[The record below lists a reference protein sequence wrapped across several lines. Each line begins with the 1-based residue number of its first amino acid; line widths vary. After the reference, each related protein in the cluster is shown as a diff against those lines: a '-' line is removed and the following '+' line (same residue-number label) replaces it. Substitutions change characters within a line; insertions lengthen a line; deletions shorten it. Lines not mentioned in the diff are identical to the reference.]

1 MPLAT
6 PERPAL
12 RLALAQGPAG
22 VPASREAA
30 LAALEDAA
38 ERAAAGGAALL
49 VGSELS
55 MTGYV
60 LGDRLPDLAEPADG
74 PTDRAVARI
83 AARHGV
89 AIAHGRPELSGQ
101 VVHNTVRLTGPDGA
115 TLAEYRKTHLYGEW
129 EREVFVAGDRPV
141 VGAELHGLRVGLLI
155 CYDVEFPEAVRAH
168 ALAGTELLLV
178 PTALMAPH
186 DFVARHLVP
195 VRAAENG
202 IHIAYV
208 NRCGVE
214 GDLRFVGLSCLAA
227 PDGSVP
233 ARAGE
238 DGELLFAE
246 VDPGA
251 TAEARRV
258 TPYLEDR
265 RPDLYPPGCAPDCPL
280 DRTVGPAAVPGPTV
294 RSRGQSGAH

>member
-1 MPLAT
+1 M
-6 PERPAL
+6 
-12 RLALAQGPAG
+12 
-22 VPASREAA
+22 PASREAA
-30 LAALEDAA
+30 LTALDSAA

-55 MTGYV
+55 LTGYV

-89 AIAHGRPELSGQ
+89 AIAHGRPELSGEGI
-101 VVHNTVRLTGPDGA
+101 HNTVRLTGPDGA

-129 EREVFVAGDRPV
+129 ERKVFVPGDRPV
-141 VGAELHGLRVGLLI
+141 VAAELNGLRVGLLI

-202 IHIAYV
+202 MYVAYV
-208 NRCGVE
+208 NRCGAE
-214 GDLRFVGLSCLAA
+214 GDLRFTGLSCLAA

-238 DGELLFAE
+238 GEELLFAE
-246 VDPGA
+246 VDPQA
-251 TAEARRV
+251 PAAARRI

-265 RPDLYPPGCAPDCPL
+265 RPDLYGHDPAPSPA
-280 DRTVGPAAVPGPTV
+280 RTADPT
-294 RSRGQSGAH
+294 GA

>member
-1 MPLAT
+1 MSRSPGPAVSPRT
-6 PERPAL
+6 PRPVL

-22 VPASREAA
+22 LPASREAA
-30 LAALEDAA
+30 LTALDSAA

-55 MTGYV
+55 LTGYV
-60 LGDRLPDLAEPADG
+60 LGDRVPDLAEPADG

-89 AIAHGRPELSGQ
+89 AIAHGRPELSGEGI
-101 VVHNTVRLTGPDGA
+101 HNTVRLTGPDGV

-129 EREVFVAGDRPV
+129 ERKVFVPGDRPV
-141 VGAELHGLRVGLLI
+141 VAAELNGLRVGLLI

-186 DFVARHLVP
+186 AFVARHLVP

-202 IHIAYV
+202 MYVAYA
-208 NRCGVE
+208 NRCGAE
-214 GDLRFVGLSCLAA
+214 GDLRFTGLSCLAA

-238 DGELLFAE
+238 GEELLFAE
-246 VDPGA
+246 VDPQA
-251 TAEARRV
+251 PAAARRI

-265 RPDLYPPGCAPDCPL
+265 RPDLYGHDPAPS
-280 DRTVGPAAVPGPTV
+280 TA
-294 RSRGQSGAH
+294 

>member
-1 MPLAT
+1 MSRPVHTA
-6 PERPAL
+6 RPAVPADESGGAIL
-12 RLALAQGPAG
+12 RLALRQGPEG
-22 VPASREAA
+22 LPASREAA
-30 LAALEDAA
+30 LADLDASA
-38 ERAAAGGAALL
+38 ARAAAGGAALL

-89 AIAHGRPELSGQ
+89 AIAHGRPELSGRGI
-101 VVHNTVRLTGPDGA
+101 HNTVRLTGPDGA

-129 EREVFVAGDRPV
+129 ERKAFVPGDRPV
-141 VGAELHGLRVGLLI
+141 VGAVLAGVRVGLLI
-155 CYDVEFPEAVRAH
+155 CYDVEFPEVVRAH

-186 DFVARHLVP
+186 DFVARQLVP

-202 IHIAYV
+202 MYVAYA
-208 NRCGVE
+208 NRCGAE
-214 GDLRFVGLSCLAA
+214 GDLRFTGLSCLAA

-238 DGELLFAE
+238 GGELLFAE
-246 VDPGA
+246 VDPRA
-251 TAEARRV
+251 VDAARRI
-258 TPYLEDR
+258 TPYLADR
-265 RPDLYPPGCAPDCPL
+265 RPGLYPL
-280 DRTVGPAAVPGPTV
+280 DGSPHPGPV
-294 RSRGQSGAH
+294 PAPID